1 MRALLLSTMNDQSS
15 ATAHC
20 PSPLSHSRTGLAWG
34 CAGVLAFSLTVPLT
48 RVAVEAGH
56 LSALFVGS
64 ARAVIAAAIAAL
76 ALLVTRSHR
85 PTGGQWISVGIVAA
99 GAVLGFPV
107 LTSFALT
114 QTHAS
119 HGAVVIALLPA
130 TTAVV
135 SVLRTGER
143 PAVTFWCAAVAGAV
157 AAVAFAAVHAGGVG
171 RLQPADGL
179 LFAAVL
185 VCAIAYAEGGVLAR
199 SLGAWQTISWAL
211 VAAAPIMAALAS
223 YAMVSQPPAGTPT
236 EWASFAYLCVVS
248 MFLGFVAWYRGLAI
262 GPLAQVSQIQL
273 AQPILSIGWA
283 ALLLHEPITA
293 ATLIGGTAVIACAL
307 LAVRS
312 RVRRPALPTSSR
324 RAC

>member
-1 MRALLLSTMNDQSS
+1 MKDQSS
-15 ATAHC
+15 ATTYK
-20 PSPLSHSRTGLAWG
+20 PPPLSHSRAGLAWG
-34 CAGVLAFSLTVPLT
+34 CVGVLAFSLTVPFT
-48 RVAVEAGH
+48 RIAVQAGH

-64 ARAVIAAAIAAL
+64 ARAVVAAVIAATAL
-76 ALLVTRSHR
+76 AATRSRR
-85 PTGGQWISVGIVAA
+85 PTGRQWISIGVVAA

-107 LTSFALT
+107 LTSFAM
-114 QTHAS
+114 THTPAS

-143 PAVTFWCAAVAGAV
+143 PSPTFWFAAAAGAV
-157 AAVAFAAVHAGGVG
+157 AAVAFAAVHGSGLG

-185 VCAIAYAEGGVLAR
+185 VCAVAYAEGGVLAR
-199 SLGAWQTISWAL
+199 NLGAWQTISWAL
-211 VAAAPIMAALAS
+211 VVAAPIMTALSS
-223 YAMVSQPPAGTPT
+223 YAMVSQPPTGTPL

-283 ALLLHEPITA
+283 ALLLGEHITA
-293 ATLIGGTAVIACAL
+293 ATLAGGVTVVTCAL

-312 RVRRPALPTSSR
+312 RAGRPALPTSSR